1 MAIHTELE
9 VYQLSRDLLH
19 ACTTLTRSMPRDYKA
34 TLGRRIFNECVNM
47 LVLIQRANV
56 ARDKVPHL
64 QAILESNDVIESL
77 LRLALNA
84 GTKPPL
90 LSGDRKSTRLNSS

>member
-56 ARDKVPHL
+56 ERDKEIGRAHVELP
-64 QAILESNDVIESL
+64 SL
-77 LRLALNA
+77 MRISYAVFCLKKKT
-84 GTKPPL
+84 TKTTITHY
-90 LSGDRKSTRLNSS
+90 DTQKKH